1 MDCVSDATSVGTAIH
16 MVRRY
21 GGGMRHAAMQRDGA
35 TTVQR
40 DGGTTGRWDCGTA
53 QPWYRGTARP
63 RYGTALFSF
72 TGTTPY
78 RMDYRQ
84 VD

>member
-1 MDCVSDATSVGTAIH
+1 MDCVSDATSVGAAIH

-40 DGGTTGRWDCGTA
+40 DGGTTGRWECGTA
-53 QPWYRGTARP
+53 HHGTGVRRDPGTAP
-63 RYGTALFSF
+63 PSF
-72 TGTTPY
+72 PLTFL
-78 RMDYRQ
+78 
-84 VD
+84 